1 LFASMYQARSRRSV
15 PTESIVPP
23 VRISPTLGSKPAIRK
38 TLRVAVLPYPEMKGR
53 TFHFRGR
60 KPHGIQY
67 LGYARQ
73 RQIASCTGSKCDARC
88 GLIMPDAAA
97 PQRYRRGSLGW
108 LEAKLLRGD
117 G

>member
-1 LFASMYQARSRRSV
+1 M
-15 PTESIVPP
+15 E
-23 VRISPTLGSKPAIRK
+23 
-38 TLRVAVLPYPEMKGR
+38 GR

-73 RQIASCTGSKCDARC
+73 RQIASYTGSKCDARC